1 MIFGARAVPATFIYE
16 EAYTFEIPNVNELI
30 FLKENDIPSRYQILN
45 SKIRNEF

>member
-30 FLKENDIPSRYQILN
+30 FLKEKRYTIQVSN
-45 SKIRNEF
+45 SKFQNTK